1 MRNIIAIPVLGLAA
15 ILQSAIISQFPLL
28 GGTADLV
35 LVLVAAWALQ
45 EGVTTGFQ
53 WAFLASVLVSLV
65 SSLPWVIHFA
75 CYTGIVLL
83 AMGLQRR
90 VWQVPLLA
98 MLSITFFGTLI
109 LHVLTMGYLNLSGAT
124 VPLADSL
131 GLITLPSVL
140 LNMLIAIPVFGLSRD
155 LAGWVFGLGEVQ

>member
-1 MRNIIAIPVLGLAA
+1 MRNLIAIPVIGLAA
-15 ILQSAIISQFPLL
+15 ILQSAIASQFPLL

-45 EGVTTGFQ
+45 EAVTTGFH

-75 CYTGIVLL
+75 CYTGVVLL
-83 AMGLQRR
+83 ALMLQRR
-90 VWQVPLLA
+90 VWQVPMLA
-98 MLSITFFGTLI
+98 MFSITFVGTLM
-109 LHVLTMGYLNLSGAT
+109 LHLMSMAYLNLSGAT
-124 VPLADSL
+124 VPLGDSL

-140 LNMLIAIPVFGLSRD
+140 LNMLIAIPIFALMRD
-155 LAGWVFGLGEVQ
+155 LAGWVFRTEETQ